1 MNDFSEFPQVAQ
13 YYFNYLITVNGK
25 SPLTVS
31 GYALDLRLFFR
42 FLKMHRGAVSGST
55 DFDEIC
61 INDIDIDFLKKTTVS
76 EAYAFLAYCTTVRK
90 NNSTSRARK
99 VVAVKRFYRF
109 LALNKQFIDENPLR
123 DLESP
128 RTKKALPKYLTL
140 EQSINL
146 LDCVDGNFRER
157 DFCILTLFLNCGLR
171 LSELV
176 GLNLNDIRNDNTIR
190 ILGKGNKERIIYL
203 NSACLTAL
211 NNYLRV
217 RPADGVADRNAVFI
231 SRNKRRISKRAVQ
244 DIVEKFLKKAGLDG
258 QGYSVHKLRHTAAT
272 LMYQYGDV
280 DVRLLKEILG
290 HESLSTTE
298 IYTHVVNSQLKKA
311 LDANPLNNSS
321 PSDDATEN

>member
-42 FLKMHRGAVSGST
+42 FLKLHRGTVSSSA
-55 DFDEIC
+55 DFDSIP
-61 INDIDIDFLKKTTVS
+61 INDIDIEFLKKTTVN

-99 VVAVKRFYRF
+99 VVAVKRFFRF

-140 EQSINL
+140 EQSLNL

-176 GLNLNDIRNDNTIR
+176 GLNLTDIRNDNTIR

-203 NSACLTAL
+203 NSSCLSAL

-217 RPADGVADRNAVFI
+217 RPADGVTDRNAVFI

-244 DIVEKFLKKAGLDG
+244 DVVEKFLKKAGLDG

-272 LMYQYGDV
+272 LMYQHGDV

-298 IYTHVVNSQLKKA
+298 IYTHVVNSQLQKA
-311 LDANPLNNSS
+311 LDSNPLNKAVAEDS
-321 PSDDATEN
+321 TEN